1 MKDQFEA
8 LRKIFREMKNDE
20 KENLKMAKMIKIMAE
35 PLSNDTEMSN
45 ILQARI
51 DLKTS
56 KAKELIRSLD
66 LMIVNT
72 TDLEEIIEKYDTIEE
87 GNFNDF
93 QEYINKQ

>member
-20 KENLKMAKMIKIMAE
+20 KENLKMAKMIKIMAD
-35 PLSNDTEMSN
+35 PFSNDTEMSN

>member
-8 LRKIFREMKNDE
+8 LRKMFREMKNDE

-45 ILQARI
+45 ILKARI